1 MMKISKFNK
10 VLLLFVIIIAL
21 IYIINPIKEM
31 DIYNILIVISIIP
44 VSLFPFLLEKYGN
57 IKIPNFLI
65 TLYMIFI
72 LFAYFFGSIVGLYNK
87 ISWYDTVAHF
97 SSGILISFAAYY
109 IYKISSKNNNK
120 VILVLF
126 IVGVTSL
133 IAILW
138 EIFEFVSDSI
148 FKKDAQHVID
158 TGVNDTM
165 IDMIVALL
173 GSILFSFI
181 YFLESKFSING
192 IINIYDKEIEDY
204 YGKRSTK
211 RL

>member
-72 LFAYFFGSIVGLYNK
+72 LFAYFFGN
-87 ISWYDTVAHF
+87 
-97 SSGILISFAAYY
+97 
-109 IYKISSKNNNK
+109 
-120 VILVLF
+120 
-126 IVGVTSL
+126 
-133 IAILW
+133 
-138 EIFEFVSDSI
+138 
-148 FKKDAQHVID
+148 
-158 TGVNDTM
+158 
-165 IDMIVALL
+165 
-173 GSILFSFI
+173 
-181 YFLESKFSING
+181 
-192 IINIYDKEIEDY
+192 
-204 YGKRSTK
+204 
-211 RL
+211 

>member
-10 VLLLFVIIIAL
+10 VFLLFVIIIAL
-21 IYIINPIKEM
+21 IHVINPIKEM
-31 DIYNILIVISIIP
+31 DIYNTLIVISIIP
-44 VSLFPFLLEKYGN
+44 VSLFPFFLEKYGN

-97 SSGILISFAAYY
+97 SSGILISFVAYY
-109 IYKISSKNNNK
+109 IYKICSKNKNK
-120 VILVLF
+120 AILILF

-133 IAILW
+133 IAISW
-138 EIFEFVSDSI
+138 EIFEFVSDII

-158 TGVNDTM
+158 TGVDDTM

-181 YFLESKFSING
+181 YFLENKFSIKG
-192 IINIYDKEIEDY
+192 IISIYDKEIEDC

>member
-21 IYIINPIKEM
+21 IYVINPIKKM

-87 ISWYDTVAHF
+87 ILWYDTVAHF

-133 IAILW
+133 IAISW

-148 FKKDAQHVID
+148 FKKDVQHVID

-173 GSILFSFI
+173 GSIVFSFI